1 MSAPYPGQ
9 NGLSTGYRMT
19 PEEAA
24 ELQKAYE
31 KRRAR
36 WAREIGMPYP
46 KRRSLIPNRVVDVPV
61 LEDEDD
67 EEG

>member
-1 MSAPYPGQ
+1 
-9 NGLSTGYRMT
+9 MT
-19 PEEAA
+19 PEQAA

-31 KRRAR
+31 KRRTA
-36 WAREIGMPYP
+36 WAREIGIPYP